1 MSANATVATAV
12 SHPNKP
18 KPGLLGTPVS
28 AQNQDRGHRIRLL
41 LGYVISFALIAAVA
55 IYGFDYYTL
64 GSADRPFSPKHP
76 LLKPSGLIGLKL
88 GFLGLGMF
96 LVIFLY
102 PLRRKWPWL
111 GRQGLARHWLDFHVL
126 LGISAPFVIAFHSSF
141 KFQGFAGM
149 AFWIMLAVSLSGVIG
164 RYLYSQIPRRVNAAE
179 ISIKELQEIQERLSQ
194 QLARQEL
201 LPQADLRT
209 LLRLPSREQVERLPM
224 LAALPYMMALDLT
237 RMFRVAGL
245 RRQALD
251 FGQKVTTLAGFLPTR
266 YADLERAIAMAKEEA
281 GTAKRVLFLS
291 RAQQVFNLWHVVHR
305 PFSYSFAVLALIHI
319 VVVIMMGYF

>member
-12 SHPNKP
+12 ICA
-18 KPGLLGTPVS
+18 LT
-28 AQNQDRGHRIRLL
+28 QDRGHRTRLV
-41 LGYVISFALIAAVA
+41 LGYVISIALIAAIS
-55 IYGFDYYTL
+55 IYGFNYYTL

-76 LLKPSGLIGLKL
+76 LLKPSGPIGLKL

-102 PLRRKWPWL
+102 PLRKKWPWL
-111 GRQGLARHWLDFHVL
+111 GRQGLSRHWLDFHVL
-126 LGISAPFVIAFHSSF
+126 LGVSAPFVIAFHASF
-141 KFQGFAGM
+141 KFRGFAGM

-179 ISIKELQEIQERLSQ
+179 ISIKELQEIEERLSA

-224 LAALPYMMALDLT
+224 LGALVYMMVLDVT
-237 RMFRVAGL
+237 RMFRVAAL
-245 RRQALD
+245 RRHALD
-251 FGQKVTTLAGFLPTR
+251 FGQKFTTFAGFTPTR
-266 YADLERAIAMAKEEA
+266 HADLERAIAMAREEA

-291 RAQQVFNLWHVVHR
+291 RTQQVFHLWHVVHR

-319 VVVIMMGYF
+319 IVVIIMGYF